1 MRNQFIRVAWI
12 LSGALVVVGSALV
25 VVFPQ
30 PFITYY
36 CSSYACPT
44 ETSGGFSVGYVVIFF
59 GVVTAIVAGW
69 LSLVGALR
77 RSASRN

>member
-1 MRNQFIRVAWI
+1 MRNRSIRVAWI
-12 LSGALVVVGSALV
+12 LSGTLVVVGSMLV

-36 CSSYACPT
+36 CSSYACPA

-59 GVVTAIVAGW
+59 GVVAAFVAGCM
-69 LSLVGALR
+69 SLVSMLR
-77 RSASRN
+77 RSASHN

>member
-1 MRNQFIRVAWI
+1 M
-12 LSGALVVVGSALV
+12 VGGVLV

-59 GVVTAIVAGW
+59 GVVAAIVAGG